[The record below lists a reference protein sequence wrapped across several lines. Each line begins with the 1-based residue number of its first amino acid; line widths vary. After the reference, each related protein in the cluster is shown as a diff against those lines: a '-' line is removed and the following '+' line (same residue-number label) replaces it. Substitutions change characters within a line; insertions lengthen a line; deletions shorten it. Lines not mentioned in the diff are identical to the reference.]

1 MYSVIIETNFRAP
14 HQLRLP
20 DGSKEPLHDHDW
32 KIAVSV
38 TSKKLNKTGLV
49 IDFHCLKGFL
59 DSAVS
64 DIDGQQ
70 LEKIEFF
77 QKNNSSAE
85 NVAKYI
91 YEKLETMLPKSVKLE
106 DVTVTEETGC
116 LAKFEK

>member
-1 MYSVIIETNFRAP
+1 LYSVIVESNFRAP

-38 TSKKLNKTGLV
+38 TSNKLNKMGLI
-49 IDFHCLKGFL
+49 IDFHCLKGL
-59 DSAVS
+59 VDSAVS

-70 LEKIEFF
+70 LGKIEFF
-77 QKNNSSAE
+77 EKNNSSAE

-91 YEKLETMLPKSVKLE
+91 YAKLETMLPKSVKLNNIK
-106 DVTVTEETGC
+106 VTEETGC
-116 LAKFEK
+116 SAKYEK